1 MKKIFIIIAVLAVLF
16 TATSCGTGLH
26 NGTEMAIGSIEVTGL
41 PKSMEGKT
49 VEFKGFWGAGCTEV
63 VAKENQTITDGKV
76 TLEFDPPTIQ
86 FGPTLGFKIKPID
99 ADGGWDWSIA
109 TSLRLGGPDV
119 DNAQI
124 ANTWTGP
131 VDAKKI
137 VGAVQEDN
145 SVKWTVE

>member
-26 NGTEMAIGSIEVTGL
+26 NGTQMAIGSIEVTGL

-49 VEFKGFWGAGCTEV
+49 VEFMGFWDGGTAAA
-63 VAKENQTITDGKV
+63 AKESQKITDGKV

-86 FGPTLGFKIKPID
+86 SAPTLAFKIKPIA
-99 ADGGWDWSIA
+99 ADGDWAWAIG
-109 TSLRLGGPDV
+109 TSLRLGGEDV
-119 DNAQI
+119 GNIQV

-131 VDAKKI
+131 VDVKKI
-137 VGAVQEDN
+137 VGVVQEDN